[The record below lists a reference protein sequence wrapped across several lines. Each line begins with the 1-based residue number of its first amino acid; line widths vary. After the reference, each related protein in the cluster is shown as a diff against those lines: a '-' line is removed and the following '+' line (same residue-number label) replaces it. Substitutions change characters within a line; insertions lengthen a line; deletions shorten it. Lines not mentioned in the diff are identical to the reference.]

1 LLKPNSR
8 YHRPMTRWWE
18 RKNWREIAKSGSG
31 IYTPFVLKAVDKL
44 GYACAL
50 CHWTKKCSGCIILP
64 TDAPI
69 FEEDL
74 IKKCFIAIEW
84 HSKQL
89 AENYNAI
96 ANEVIEHA
104 STKKKNLELVDQ
116 ANYTT
121 LDDCLT
127 KFSKTEQLENE
138 TNCEK
143 CKSQQVHFKRMEIF
157 IPPPVLIIQLKRF
170 RLYGNQWRKL

>member
-1 LLKPNSR
+1 
-8 YHRPMTRWWE
+8 M
-18 RKNWREIAKSGSG
+18 
-31 IYTPFVLKAVDKL
+31 
-44 GYACAL
+44 
-50 CHWTKKCSGCIILP
+50 P

-89 AENYNAI
+89 AENYNSA

-104 STKKKNLELVDQ
+104 STKKKTLDANDQ
-116 ANYTT
+116 VNYTT

-127 KFSKTEQLENE
+127 KFNKTEQLESE
-138 TNCEK
+138 QNCEK
-143 CKSQQVHFKRMEIF
+143 CKT
-157 IPPPVLIIQLKRF
+157 
-170 RLYGNQWRKL
+170 N